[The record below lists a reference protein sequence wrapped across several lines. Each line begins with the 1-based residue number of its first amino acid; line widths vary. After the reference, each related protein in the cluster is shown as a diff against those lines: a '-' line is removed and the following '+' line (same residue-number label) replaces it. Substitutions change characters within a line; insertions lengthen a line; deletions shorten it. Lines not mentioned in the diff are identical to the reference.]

1 MSKSE
6 RKRGAGGRPRSG
18 SATDVGEAL
27 EPLHVRVGV
36 DQRARWRASV
46 AECAD
51 AGFSER
57 TESAWVR
64 AGLEAF
70 AELCAVAVREQT
82 APGELAARALL
93 AHERVRRLVGQLE
106 ADAAKR
112 ALTVEE
118 DHILRALSPEG
129 WEGASRAGLLTL
141 TPAKRARDAW

>member
-1 MSKSE
+1 MTKSE
-6 RKRGAGGRPRSG
+6 RKKGAGGRPRSG

-82 APGELAARALL
+82 APGELAAGALQ
-93 AHERVRRLVGQLE
+93 AHDRVRRLVGQLE

-112 ALTVEE
+112 ALSADE
-118 DHILRALSPEG
+118 DRILRALSPVD
-129 WEGASRAGLLTL
+129 WERLGRDGALTL
-141 TPAKRARDAW
+141 APMKRRAATR